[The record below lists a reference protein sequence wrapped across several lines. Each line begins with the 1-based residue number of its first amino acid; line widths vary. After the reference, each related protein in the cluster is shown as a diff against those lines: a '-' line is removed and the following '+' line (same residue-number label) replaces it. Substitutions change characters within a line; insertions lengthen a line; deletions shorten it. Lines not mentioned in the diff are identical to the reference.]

1 METSTT
7 LDPQR
12 DVPHFTIKPRS
23 GWQVIN
29 VKEIV
34 AYRDLFYFLIW
45 RDMKV
50 RYAQS
55 VLGIGWAIIQPVFQT
70 VIFTF
75 IFGPKGAG
83 VKVPFEWEYV
93 LFSFCATVP
102 WSFFSTS
109 LTEASGSLVGSA
121 HMISKVYFPRL
132 ILPMTSVLGKLIDFA
147 IAMTLLAGALVWYKQ
162 MPTIYALFLPVLVL
176 MMFMSAAGLG
186 MWLTAL
192 AIQYRDVRYGMG
204 FAVQLF
210 MYVSPVIYSTDLSI
224 PAHWRYL
231 YAANP
236 MVGVIEGFRA
246 AILGRVDMPWD
257 LIGIGALSSFILLC
271 SGALYFRRMERHFAD
286 VG

>member
-1 METSTT
+1 MATTTT
-7 LDPQR
+7 LDQPR
-12 DVPHFTIKPRS
+12 NVPRFTIKPRS

-29 VKEIV
+29 VSEII

-75 IFGPKGAG
+75 IFGKGAG
-83 VKVPFEWEYV
+83 IKAPHGWDYA

-109 LTEASGSLVGSA
+109 LTEASGSLVSSA

-147 IAMTLLAGALVWYKQ
+147 IAMSLLAATMGFYKHA
-162 MPTIYALFLPVLVL
+162 PTMNAVFLPVLVI

-204 FAVQLF
+204 FAVQIL
-210 MYVSPVIYSTDLSI
+210 MYASPVIYSTETSI
-224 PAHWRYL
+224 PEHLRYL

-246 AILGRVDMPWD
+246 SLLGGVDMPWA
-257 LIGIGALSSFILLC
+257 LIGISALSSFILFTT
-271 SGALYFRRMERHFAD
+271 GALYFRRMERHFAD
-286 VG
+286 VA